1 MRLRNGTFLTVSLFG
16 LCGLISLSWYTAFS
30 NSKGNVVDIYQ
41 REFLALRDRL
51 HSKEALKEGR
61 EKTPKYQRTEDG
73 FIRIGRFDNGIA
85 EGEVD
90 ASFGPLEALRLSVL
104 TDSPV
109 WVILIN
115 KYTVHK
121 TIFYFLFYFYLFHG
135 LSEYWILI
143 GWQVCSKTV

>member
-73 FIRIGRFDNGIA
+73 FIRIGKFDNGIV

-90 ASFGPLEALRLSVL
+90 ASFGPLEALRLSNR
-104 TDSPV
+104 DSRCV
-109 WVILIN
+109 FSELFIQCVSLLNTSSVIFSDCL
-115 KYTVHK
+115 
-121 TIFYFLFYFYLFHG
+121 
-135 LSEYWILI
+135 
-143 GWQVCSKTV
+143 